1 MRRTAIAVLFA
12 LFAVTAPAASGVAL
26 ATGADDGGTAPA
38 IDEVASPATGV
49 TANPPTGAAANP
61 AAANETDA
69 NRTANATAPPER
81 WSATVGGSG
90 DDKLATGLRVD
101 GGYLVVGWS
110 NSSTDDEAHDGYVA
124 KLDRT
129 GDVEWE
135 RTYGGSGTDRLYDVT
150 RAGDGF
156 LLAGMATDGGSR
168 NGWLLKVGPDGVE
181 QWDRT
186 YGSDD
191 SGAFWSLA
199 TDGGRVYVAGWQE
212 DGSTADAW
220 AMELDADGES
230 VWSETYETS
239 YAGADEYANS
249 AFVTDDGLLVTGS
262 VVGTTS
268 DPSDAWAFG
277 IDGDGNL
284 RWEEIYGGGRYDR
297 VHDATATDGGGYV
310 LAGRTASEGSGSEDG
325 WLVKIDD
332 EGERR
337 WSRTYG
343 SSKADAFFGIHETA
357 DGYVVSGA
365 KHMRGEDGGDG
376 WVLKTDDAGDK
387 RWSTTHGERYWDKF
401 WPAIPGHGGGYL
413 AVGESTSFGDDRDG
427 WVVRLGGPAVAAIED
442 ANATESGTRVA
453 FEDSRVRSVTLPDAT
468 NASNATGTLAV
479 SERTNLSALSPPGDP
494 VYAVTVSDPG
504 GAVGDGATVEPTV
517 GVDEFDGEVADL
529 RVAERTDD
537 GWAILA
543 TEVVAEGNGT
553 VALSANASAG
563 ATLAVT
569 SVPAPTAAIDA
580 NEVVTVGE
588 SVDLSASR
596 STAGN
601 GSLAGYEW
609 TVGEQ
614 SASGRTATV
623 SFDSPGERAVEL
635 TVTDEN
641 GLEDAANATLVVNDR
656 PEVAVDAPD
665 ALTVGSAG
673 TFAADVTDEVG
684 ATTVTWRFGD
694 GAVTGES
701 VEHAFGSAGA
711 RNVTVV
717 VEDEYGATATEE
729 VTVEVREPET
739 DATTTT
745 TTSAEV
751 DTETAMPGFGVAV
764 GVGALLVS
772 ALLARSRW

>member
-12 LFAVTAPAASGVAL
+12 LLAVTAPAVSGVAL
-26 ATGADDGGTAPA
+26 ADGADDGETVPA
-38 IDEVASPATGV
+38 VGDRTDLPVDDGAS
-49 TANPPTGAAANP
+49 PPTGAVANP
-61 AAANETDA
+61 AVANATDA

-90 DDKLATGLRVD
+90 DDKLATGLRVE

-110 NSSTDDEAHDGYVA
+110 NSSADDEAHDGYVA

-156 LLAGMATDGGSR
+156 LLAGMATDEVADAR

-191 SGAFWSLA
+191 PGAFWSLA
-199 TDGGRVYVAGWQE
+199 TDGDEVYVAGWQE
-212 DGSTADAW
+212 DDSTADAW

-297 VHDATATDGGGYV
+297 VHDATAADDGGYV

-343 SSKADAFFGIHETA
+343 TSKADAFFGVHETA

-365 KHMRGEDGGDG
+365 KHMRGDDGGDG
-376 WVLKTDDAGDK
+376 WVLNTDDAGEK
-387 RWSTTHGERYWDKF
+387 QWSTTHGERYWDKF

-427 WVVRLGGPAVAAIED
+427 WVVRLGGPAVAAIGD

-468 NASNATGTLAV
+468 NATGTLAV
-479 SERTNLSALSPPGDP
+479 SERTTLSALSPPGDP

-504 GAVGDGATVEPTV
+504 GAVGDVATVEPTV

-537 GWAILA
+537 GWAILS
-543 TEVVAEGNGT
+543 TEIVDEGNDT

-563 ATLAVT
+563 AALAVT

-588 SVDLSASR
+588 SAELSASR

-601 GSLAGYEW
+601 GSLTGYEW

-614 SASGRTATV
+614 SASGRTVDV

-729 VTVEVREPET
+729 LTVAIRESGT
-739 DATTTT
+739 DATTTA

-751 DTETAMPGFGVAV
+751 DAETAMPGFGVAV
-764 GVGALLVS
+764 GVGALLVG